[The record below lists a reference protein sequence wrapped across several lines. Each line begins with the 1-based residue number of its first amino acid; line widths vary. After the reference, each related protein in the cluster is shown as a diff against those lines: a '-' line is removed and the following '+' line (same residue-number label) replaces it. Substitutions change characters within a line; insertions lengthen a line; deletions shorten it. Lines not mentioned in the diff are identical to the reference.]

1 MAENKKKE
9 NTFKPKPVTSSA
21 TEDNFDILIHDPDA
35 PDSPKRIESSK
46 KTAEK
51 HPQEKKEEKKEKKT
65 EKPKKVKDDAPKEPD
80 PRIRYGI
87 GFLVLCIALFLA
99 LSLISYFVS
108 YFNGSYHETGTLLF
122 NKAIQFDVITGK
134 LGAFLAQVLI
144 KESFGLGAFFFVYIL
159 TIIGLHLTINTK
171 IKMWNIWKFAIMS
184 LVWIPL
190 LFGFINFV
198 APNKVCEIFGGAVGK
213 FLNANIYNL
222 MGKSGVVLTIVLVFL
237 LYLLFEYNLNI
248 DGIRQWRERRAER
261 RANKL
266 AQKQEKELEQP
277 SDPNRMDHDP
287 VTQDDIDTSGN
298 HFKDPNRRF
307 NDHQEDETDDEED
320 LDDLDDLPQITVI
333 HRQSTNQLHTEGNPQ
348 QGLNTEHADNL
359 DDGFETVTKP
369 VEKKTGTQKPA
380 ENTLLEVVNPANT
393 TAPSDSTTP
402 ATNTPTTNT
411 PTTNTI
417 TSDVNT
423 TKGTGSEHPAAN
435 VELVIE
441 KTPEEQ
447 IVKEDGEHLTIDT
460 PYDPHYELSTFKFPT
475 LDLLRDFGDKRA
487 EVSNEELEANKNKIV
502 ETLANYGIQIDK
514 IKATIGPTVTLYEI
528 VPAAGVRISKIKN
541 LEDDIALSLAALGIR
556 IIAPIPGKGTIGIEV
571 PNKKPETVSMKSV
584 LASEKFQNNK
594 FALPCAI
601 GKTIS
606 NETYVFDLA
615 KMPHILMAGAT
626 GQGKSVGLNAIVASL
641 LYSKHPSDLKFV
653 MVDPKKV
660 ELTLYNRIERHYL
673 AKLPDSE
680 DAIIT
685 DVKKVVRTLNSLCI
699 EMDQRYDLLKAAQCR
714 NIIEYNEKFKT
725 RRLLPTEGHRY
736 LPYIVLVVDEFAD
749 LIMTAGR
756 DVEAPIA
763 RLAQL
768 ARAIG
773 IHLIIA
779 TQRPSVN
786 IITGSIKA
794 NFPARIAFRV
804 ISAVDSKTILDQSG
818 ANQLIGRGD
827 MLLSTGNDLVRLQC
841 AFIDTPEVEAITSY
855 IGEQRGFSEPFLLP
869 DVPDEDGNG
878 DGGDFEDGDERDSLF
893 EEAARIVV
901 QTQQGSTS
909 MIQRKLKLGYN
920 RAGRIIDQLEAAGI
934 VGPFSGSKSREVK
947 VANEFALEQ
956 ILKDLELKDQGI

>member
-1 MAENKKKE
+1 MAENKIRE
-9 NTFKPKPVTSSA
+9 NKPKP
-21 TEDNFDILIHDPDA
+21 A
-35 PDSPKRIESSK
+35 PQIVEEVAPADEAIK
-46 KTAEK
+46 KKPA
-51 HPQEKKEEKKEKKT
+51 EKKEPKA
-65 EKPKKVKDDAPKEPD
+65 EKPKKEKNKEPRERKPREKD
-80 PRIRYGI
+80 PRIGYTI
-87 GFLVLCIALFLA
+87 GVLLLCIALFLTLA
-99 LSLISYFVS
+99 IVSFFVNYFGSSYS
-108 YFNGSYHETGTLLF
+108 ETGTMLF
-122 NKAIQFDVITGK
+122 GKAIQFDNIAGK
-134 LGAFLAQVLI
+134 FGSYLAQVLV
-144 KESFGLGAFFFVYIL
+144 KESFGIGAAFFPYLL
-159 TIIGLHLTINTK
+159 TVLGLHFTLGTK
-171 IKMWNIWKFAIMS
+171 VRMWNIWKHAIMM
-184 LVWIPL
+184 LAWFPL
-190 LFGFINFV
+190 LFAFINF
-198 APNKVCEIFGGAVGK
+198 ASPNKVCEIFGGAVGK
-213 FLNANIYNL
+213 FLNTNIYSF
-222 MGKSGVVLTIVLVFL
+222 MGNSGVILALVFVFL
-237 LYLLFEYNLNI
+237 LYLLFQYNLSI
-248 DGIRQWRERRAER
+248 DTIREWRERRAER
-261 RANKL
+261 KALLQQQQEEENGKL
-266 AQKQEKELEQP
+266 RTENGKPE
-277 SDPNRMDHDP
+277 
-287 VTQDDIDTSGN
+287 IDT
-298 HFKDPNRRF
+298 
-307 NDHQEDETDDEED
+307 D
-320 LDDLDDLPQITVI
+320 LDDLDPDDEEIDPEEFDDEDLPPITVI
-333 HRQSTNQLHTEGNPQ
+333 HRPTENTIHDNPTE
-348 QGLNTEHADNL
+348 NTANDHPAENNIHDNPS
-359 DDGFETVTKP
+359 E
-369 VEKKTGTQKPA
+369 KTGTDTPLEIVKTGDDVKP
-380 ENTLLEVVNPANT
+380 EGDE
-393 TAPSDSTTP
+393 
-402 ATNTPTTNT
+402 
-411 PTTNTI
+411 
-417 TSDVNT
+417 
-423 TKGTGSEHPAAN
+423 
-435 VELVIE
+435 VELEIEETPDE
-441 KTPEEQ
+441 KT
-447 IVKEDGEHLTIDT
+447 VKDGKEHHTIDT
-460 PYDPHYELSTFKFPT
+460 PFDPHYELSDYKFPT
-475 LDLLRDFGDKRA
+475 LDLLTDYGDKRA

-594 FALPCAI
+594 YALPCAI

-626 GQGKSVGLNAIVASL
+626 GQGKSVGLNAIIASL
-641 LYSKHPSDLKFV
+641 LYSKHPSDLKFI

-685 DVKKVVRTLNSLCI
+685 DVKQVVRTLNSLCI

-714 NIIEYNEKFKT
+714 NIIEYNEKFKS
-725 RRLLPTEGHRY
+725 RKLLPTEGHRY

-756 DVEAPIA
+756 EVESPIA

-818 ANQLIGRGD
+818 ANQLVGRGD
-827 MLLSTGNDLVRLQC
+827 MLLSTGNDMVRLQC
-841 AFIDTPEVEAITSY
+841 AFIDTPEVEEVTSF

-869 DVPDEDGNG
+869 EVPDEEGG
-878 DGGDFEDGDERDSLF
+878 DGGDFEDGDERDPLF
-893 EEAARIVV
+893 EDAARIVV

-934 VGPFSGSKSREVK
+934 LGPFSGSKAREVK

>member
-1 MAENKKKE
+1 MSDKNNRRE
-9 NTFKPKPVTSSA
+9 NTFKKKP
-21 TEDNFDILIHDPDA
+21 TEPELVETPAVI
-35 PDSPKRIESSK
+35 
-46 KTAEK
+46 AE
-51 HPQEKKEEKKEKKT
+51 ETEEKKGKKKEITDKEKKAPKAK
-65 EKPKKVKDDAPKEPD
+65 EPKPKKEQKEPKEAG
-80 PRIRYGI
+80 RIQKIIGI
-87 GFLVLCIALFLA
+87 LFVCLAVFLG
-99 LSLISYFVS
+99 LSMISYLVS
-108 YFNGSYHETGTLLF
+108 FFSGHYQELGYQIFSHKGEIDNWTGSGG
-122 NKAIQFDVITGK
+122 V
-134 LGAFLAQVLI
+134 FLAQTLI
-144 KESFGLGAFFFVYIL
+144 KESFGIGAFFFVYLL
-159 TIIGLHLTINTK
+159 TLIGLRLTETAK
-171 IKMWNIWKFAIMS
+171 FKMWNVWKWALLC
-184 LVWIPL
+184 LVWMPL
-190 LFGFINFV
+190 FFGFISQF
-198 APNKVCEIFGGAVGK
+198 APQCAIFGGAVGK
-213 FLNANIYNL
+213 WLNDLLTSYIGNAGVIIILAFLL
-222 MGKSGVVLTIVLVFL
+222 LVFL
-237 LYLLFEYNLNI
+237 VYQFNLTLNYFKRRREQKEEEARKQAAI
-248 DGIRQWRERRAER
+248 LAEQRIREQW
-261 RANKL
+261 
-266 AQKQEKELEQP
+266 EKENQNMTDGGE
-277 SDPNRMDHDP
+277 
-287 VTQDDIDTSGN
+287 DIDPD
-298 HFKDPNRRF
+298 FI
-307 NDHQEDETDDEED
+307 DDEEED
-320 LDDLDDLPQITVI
+320 
-333 HRQSTNQLHTEGNPQ
+333 NEGNNGSTLPPVTSFTKDPTFVIVNPDA
-348 QGLNTEHADNL
+348 NTE
-359 DDGFETVTKP
+359 
-369 VEKKTGTQKPA
+369 KTEHK
-380 ENTLLEVVNPANT
+380 ENTIIPKKKENPQEPEIIPPSLTTENENKSDNT
-393 TAPSDSTTP
+393 AEKNDNE
-402 ATNTPTTNT
+402 AE
-411 PTTNTI
+411 
-417 TSDVNT
+417 
-423 TKGTGSEHPAAN
+423 K

-441 KTPEEQ
+441 NTEAEKTVDEG
-447 IVKEDGEHLTIDT
+447 KNMEHHTIDT
-460 PYDPHYELSTFKFPT
+460 PFDPHYELRDFKFPT
-475 LDLLRDFGDKRA
+475 LDMLNDYGGGKSEID
-487 EVSNEELEANKNKIV
+487 EEELNANKNKIV
-502 ETLANYGIQIDK
+502 ETLGNYGIAIDK

-571 PNKKPETVSMKSV
+571 PNSKPETVSMRSV
-584 LASEKFQNNK
+584 LSSEKFQK
-594 FALPCAI
+594 SKYALPCAI

-641 LYSKHPSDLKFV
+641 LYCKHPSELKFV

-699 EMDQRYDLLKAAQCR
+699 EMDQRYDLLKQAECR
-714 NIIEYNEKFKT
+714 NIIEYNEKFKA
-725 RRLLPTEGHRY
+725 RKLLPTEGHRF

-756 DVEAPIA
+756 EVEAPIA

-804 ISAVDSKTILDQSG
+804 ISQVDSKTILDQSG

-841 AFIDTPEVEAITSY
+841 AFIDTPEVEAVTEF
-855 IGEQRGFSEPFLLP
+855 IGNQHGYPEPFLLP
-869 DVPDEDGNG
+869 EVPEEEGEGADIDDEG
-878 DGGDFEDGDERDSLF
+878 ERDSLF

-901 QTQQGSTS
+901 QTGQGSTS

-947 VANEFALEQ
+947 VTSEAALEQ
-956 ILKDLELKDQGI
+956 ILRDLYNKDNGI

>member
-1 MAENKKKE
+1 MADNKKKE
-9 NTFKPKPVTSSA
+9 NTFKPKPTSSSV
-21 TEDNFDILIHDPDA
+21 TEDKVDILIKDPDA
-35 PDSPKRIESSK
+35 PKKLEAPK
-46 KTAEK
+46 KTS
-51 HPQEKKEEKKEKKT
+51 EKKSVKEKKS
-65 EKPKKVKDDAPKEPD
+65 EKPKKSQGKTNGTLD

-87 GFLVLCIALFLA
+87 GFLILCIALFL
-99 LSLISYFVS
+99 LISFVS
-108 YFNGSYHETGTLLF
+108 YFTSYFNGTYNETGATLF
-122 NKAIQFDVITGK
+122 HKAIQFDVITGK
-134 LGAFLAQVLI
+134 FGSYLSQVLI
-144 KESFGLGAFFFVYIL
+144 KESFGIGAFFFVYIIG
-159 TIIGLHLTINTK
+159 IIGLKLTIGTK
-171 IKMWNIWKFAIMS
+171 IKMWNVWKHAIM
-184 LVWIPL
+184 LLAWLPL

-198 APNKVCEIFGGAVGK
+198 APNKACEIFGGAVGK
-213 FLNANIYNL
+213 FLNANIYSF
-222 MGKSGVVLTIVLVFL
+222 MGKSGVILTIVLVFL
-237 LYLLFEYNLNI
+237 LYLLFEFNLNI
-248 DGIRQWRERRAER
+248 DAIREWRERRAER
-261 RANKL
+261 RAL
-266 AQKQEKELEQP
+266 KQQQNQIIDPIDDPYQP
-277 SDPNRMDHDP
+277 NE
-287 VTQDDIDTSGN
+287 TDIDPDG
-298 HFKDPNRRF
+298 DEPI
-307 NDHQEDETDDEED
+307 EDEDFDDEE
-320 LDDLDDLPQITVI
+320 LPPITVI
-333 HRQSTNQLHTEGNPQ
+333 HRPS
-348 QGLNTEHADNL
+348 
-359 DDGFETVTKP
+359 
-369 VEKKTGTQKPA
+369 
-380 ENTLLEVVNPANT
+380 ENTLKDTDPTETVNPVTDATTHQANSGNDTPFEVVNPSN
-393 TAPSDSTTP
+393 
-402 ATNTPTTNT
+402 
-411 PTTNTI
+411 
-417 TSDVNT
+417 
-423 TKGTGSEHPAAN
+423 N
-435 VELVIE
+435 VELVVE
-441 KTPEEQ
+441 QTPEEQ
-447 IVKEDGEHLTIDT
+447 TVSEGKEHHTVDT
-460 PYDPHYELSTFKFPT
+460 PYDPHYELSDFKFPT
-475 LDLLRDFGDKRA
+475 LDLLNDYGDKRA

-502 ETLANYGIQIDK
+502 ETLGNYGIQIDK

-584 LASEKFQNNK
+584 LCSEKFQNNK

-673 AKLPDSE
+673 AKLPDTE

-685 DVKKVVRTLNSLCI
+685 DVKQVVRTLNSLCI

-714 NIIEYNEKFKT
+714 NIIEYNEKFKS

-855 IGEQRGFSEPFLLP
+855 IGEQRGYSEPFLLP
-869 DVPDEDGNG
+869 EVPDEGEG
-878 DGGDFEDGDERDSLF
+878 GEGGDFEDGDERDSLF

-956 ILKDLELKDQGI
+956 ILKDLEMKDQGI

>member
-1 MAENKKKE
+1 MAEKSKRKE
-9 NTFKPKPVTSSA
+9 NTFRTNTV
-21 TEDNFDILIHDPDA
+21 PDA
-35 PDSPKRIESSK
+35 EPLEEQLIDTEEKGKEEKQKKESSK
-46 KTAEK
+46 KTDKTPKNKEAK
-51 HPQEKKEEKKEKKT
+51 PQKNKEKQEHDGRLSK
-65 EKPKKVKDDAPKEPD
+65 
-80 PRIRYGI
+80 IIGI
-87 GFLVLCIALFLA
+87 LFLCLA
-99 LSLISYFVS
+99 VFLGIALISYIVS
-108 YFNGSYHETGTLLF
+108 FFSGHHQEYGYQIFSQKINIENRTGR
-122 NKAIQFDVITGK
+122 AGV
-134 LGAFLAQVLI
+134 FLAQTLI
-144 KESFGLGAFFFVYIL
+144 KESFGIGSFFFVYLL
-159 TIIGLHLTINTK
+159 TLIGLRLNDSAK
-171 IKMWNIWKFAIMS
+171 IKMWSVWKWALLC
-184 LVWIPL
+184 LVWLPL
-190 LFGFINFV
+190 FFAFIATA
-198 APNKVCEIFGGAVGK
+198 APKCAIFGGAVGRWLNNTLTQYVGNTGVIIILA
-213 FLNANIYNL
+213 FLF
-222 MGKSGVVLTIVLVFL
+222 LVFAVYQFNLTLNYFKQLREKREDERRHKAAL
-237 LYLLFEYNLNI
+237 LAEQRIQEELE
-248 DGIRQWRERRAER
+248 RERNNTTDFGE
-261 RANKL
+261 
-266 AQKQEKELEQP
+266 
-277 SDPNRMDHDP
+277 
-287 VTQDDIDTSGN
+287 DIDPDFIDDEDDDPHLPPTTA
-298 HFKDPNRRF
+298 FTKDPSFEIVNSD
-307 NDHQEDETDDEED
+307 ND
-320 LDDLDDLPQITVI
+320 PQGGQKENV
-333 HRQSTNQLHTEGNPQ
+333 
-348 QGLNTEHADNL
+348 
-359 DDGFETVTKP
+359 F
-369 VEKKTGTQKPA
+369 KPA
-380 ENTLLEVVNPANT
+380 EVTLDPIV
-393 TAPSDSTTP
+393 TAVSD
-402 ATNTPTTNT
+402 
-411 PTTNTI
+411 
-417 TSDVNT
+417 
-423 TKGTGSEHPAAN
+423 TKPQDAVPQKTDNDSEK

-441 KTPEEQ
+441 DTPKEETVDEGQ
-447 IVKEDGEHLTIDT
+447 NRVHHTIDT
-460 PYDPHYELSTFKFPT
+460 PFDPRYELRDFKFPT
-475 LDLLRDFGDKRA
+475 LDMLNDYGGKKA
-487 EVSNEELEANKNKIV
+487 EIDNEELEANKNKIV
-502 ETLANYGIQIDK
+502 ETLGNYGIAIDK

-528 VPAAGVRISKIKN
+528 VPAAGIRISKIKN

-571 PNKKPETVSMKSV
+571 PNSKPETVSMRSV
-584 LASEKFQNNK
+584 LSSEKFQNSK

-626 GQGKSVGLNAIVASL
+626 GQGKSVGLNAIIASL
-641 LYSKHPSDLKFV
+641 LYSKHPSELKFV

-685 DVKKVVRTLNSLCI
+685 DVKQVVRTLNSLCI
-699 EMDQRYDLLKAAQCR
+699 EMDQRYDLLKQAECR
-714 NIIEYNEKFKT
+714 NIIEYNEKFKS

-804 ISAVDSKTILDQSG
+804 ISQVDSKTILDQSG

-841 AFIDTPEVEAITSY
+841 AFIDTPEVETVTEF
-855 IGEQRGFSEPFLLP
+855 IGEQRGYSEPFLLP
-869 DVPDEDGNG
+869 EVPDEEGEGVDIE
-878 DGGDFEDGDERDSLF
+878 EDGERDSLF

-947 VANEFALEQ
+947 VGSEAALEQ
-956 ILKDLELKDQGI
+956 ILRDIYNKDNGI